1 MTVSTILMMWV
12 LAAPAPGERL
22 AVLELHNPAG
32 IEQQAADYLADRI
45 RAAAL
50 AAAGGRVRVLTR
62 ENVVA
67 LLPPGTDLAECADA
81 DCEVEMG
88 RRLGAAF
95 VISGEVV
102 RLGESLKLSLKL
114 HGTADATLLAAE
126 AASAG
131 DVGALE
137 GVVAET
143 TEALVAKLPPRASA
157 GPVALPAVPPL
168 DPAVAVGDA
177 GFGDVDLELLDRVQA
192 ALRSEAD
199 EGATSSMRARAWEVV
214 AERARGERRD
224 RAVARARQW
233 RARAEAEAARTA
245 AARKAWDRYRADKAK
260 LDRLLAYDDGVASAA
275 QKAAW
280 QAAFDEAYAP
290 WAAEFAKMSAA
301 VDWVRLEGGRFEW
314 EGSEEPLDVTA
325 FWIGRTE
332 VTMAQY
338 EACVA
343 AGACSPVA
351 WSRCTAGPVLGRP
364 LAAKF
369 GGGDQPAVCV
379 DHGQAESF
387 ARFVGGRLPTVTEW
401 IYAAR
406 GGEVR
411 DGFPWGRAPV
421 SCERAVLQSE
431 AGYGC
436 GTATT
441 APVCSRPKGN
451 SAQGVCDLL
460 GNAAEWTATTGAAA
474 KVEAGTG
481 IGQRRRPA
489 VVGGSVVHAT
499 LDPRTIDLLEPQR
512 RLPHVGFRVVRD

>member
-1 MTVSTILMMWV
+1 MAVWSV
-12 LAAPAPGERL
+12 ALASPVPSERL

-50 AAAGGRVRVLTR
+50 SAAGARVRVLTR

-95 VISGEVV
+95 VVSGEVV
-102 RLGESLKLSLKL
+102 RLGASLKLSLKL
-114 HGTADATLLAAE
+114 HGTADAVLLAAE
-126 AASAG
+126 TASAE
-131 DVGALE
+131 DVTGLE
-137 GVVAET
+137 GAVPVT
-143 TEALVAKLPPRASA
+143 TEALLAKLPPRASA

-168 DPAVAVGDA
+168 DPAAAVGDA
-177 GFGDVDLELLDRVQA
+177 GFGAVDLELLDRVQA
-192 ALRSEAD
+192 ALRLEGDEA
-199 EGATSSMRARAWEVV
+199 ATSSMRARAWAAV
-214 AERARGERRD
+214 AERARGDRRD
-224 RAVARARQW
+224 RAVERARQW
-233 RARAEAEAARTA
+233 QARAEAERARTEAAR
-245 AARKAWDRYRADKAK
+245 RAWDRYRADKAK
-260 LDRLLAYDDGVASAA
+260 LDRLLAYDDAVASAE

-280 QAAFDEAYAP
+280 QAAFDSAYAP

-301 VDWVRLEGGRFEW
+301 VDWVRLDGGRFEW
-314 EGSEEPLDVTA
+314 EASEGPVEVEP

-332 VTMAQY
+332 VTVAQY
-338 EACVA
+338 AACVA
-343 AGACSPVA
+343 AGGCSPIA

-369 GGGDQPAVCV
+369 GGDDQPAVCV
-379 DHGQAESF
+379 DHGQAEAF

-431 AGYGC
+431 TGYGC

-441 APVCSRPKGN
+441 APVCSRAKGN
-451 SAQGVCDLL
+451 SAQGVCDLM
-460 GNAAEWTATTGAAA
+460 GNAAEWTATTGAAR
-474 KVEAGTG
+474 VEAGTG
-481 IGQRRRPA
+481 IGRRRRPA

-512 RLPHVGFRVVRD
+512 RLPHVGFRVVKD